1 MGVDLVHPVAIRR
14 AEFWT
19 LCSVSMCVLAKSGLQ
34 AMLAYEITGLM
45 NCL

>member
-1 MGVDLVHPVAIRR
+1 MGVDLVHPVATRR

-19 LCSVSMCVLAKSGLQ
+19 LCIASECVLARSGLQ
-34 AMLAYEITGLM
+34 AGLAYEMMGLR